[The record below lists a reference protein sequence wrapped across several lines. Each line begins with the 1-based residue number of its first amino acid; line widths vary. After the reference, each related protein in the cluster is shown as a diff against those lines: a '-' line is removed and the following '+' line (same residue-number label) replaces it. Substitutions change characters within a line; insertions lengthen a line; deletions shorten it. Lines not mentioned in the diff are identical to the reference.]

1 MTLDRTEIYNTD
13 SFKVTINSY
22 TGNIKKYYLH
32 VLTSD
37 GTLKGKVEVPNGN
50 AYMVMNGWDPGTYT
64 MYAEL
69 VSDTGSYKG
78 SSTNGSV
85 KITKKNMTWGSAS
98 NLGTDYWAYIQ
109 NSNTGLALTADSNG
123 NVCGRKLTKADNQ
136 LWYLE
141 RLNDG
146 TYRLHSKS
154 TGKILTLYNSNYFN
168 SGNIDAEPYTDNIFP

>member
-1 MTLDRTEIYNTD
+1 M
-13 SFKVTINSY
+13 
-22 TGNIKKYYLH
+22 
-32 VLTSD
+32 
-37 GTLKGKVEVPNGN
+37 
-50 AYMVMNGWDPGTYT
+50 
-64 MYAEL
+64 
-69 VSDTGSYKG
+69 
-78 SSTNGSV
+78 

-109 NSNTGLALTADSNG
+109 NSNTGLGLTADSNG

-168 SGNIDAEPYTDNIFP
+168 SGNIDAEPYTDNNNSKWRVYASGNGYVIHSALGDSGVLDLNNAYTAVEGANAQIYTYNGGVT